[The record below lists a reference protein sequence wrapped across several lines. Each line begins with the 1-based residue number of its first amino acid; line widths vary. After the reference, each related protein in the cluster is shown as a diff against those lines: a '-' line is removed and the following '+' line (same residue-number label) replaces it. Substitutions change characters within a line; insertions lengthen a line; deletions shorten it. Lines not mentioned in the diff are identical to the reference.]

1 MKIKFS
7 KSAVKFLEKQN
18 EKTKERIRL
27 KLKGLTL
34 TIESGIIP
42 FRDMNIKRLH
52 GEWKDFM
59 KLRIGRI
66 RVIFRIDKQKD
77 EIYIYEIDYRG
88 GIYK

>member
-34 TIESGIIP
+34 TIESG
-42 FRDMNIKRLH
+42 
-52 GEWKDFM
+52 
-59 KLRIGRI
+59 
-66 RVIFRIDKQKD
+66 
-77 EIYIYEIDYRG
+77 